1 MDEVK
6 RSKYRVVVGVDF
18 SESSMHAIQEAVQ
31 LAKMM
36 PRADLQFVHVLE
48 TPPDLHDAYVI
59 DRLSDR
65 MGRTMIKLES
75 YVRDALYVYAG
86 EAQWGCDVAFHVR
99 VGPVTRELHQVA
111 VDVDAELIIVGEDH
125 PRGFRRLLTASIT
138 KQLVRDAHVPV
149 VVAHPKDFRGLPRSP
164 EPDPPRPGDDLTR
177 SGISSYTYVDFG
189 EARRS
194 SHISG
199 LV

>member
-1 MDEVK
+1 MNEVK

-31 LAKMM
+31 LGRMM
-36 PRADLQFVHVLE
+36 PKADLQFVHVLE
-48 TPPDLHDAYVI
+48 APADLHDAYVI
-59 DRLSDR
+59 DRLSER

-75 YVRDALYVYAG
+75 YVRDALFVFAG
-86 EAQWGCDVAFHVR
+86 DSHWGCDVAFHVR
-99 VGPVTRELHQVA
+99 VGPVTRELHQAA
-111 VDVDAELIIVGEDH
+111 VDVDAELIIVGANH
-125 PRGFRRLLTASIT
+125 PRGIRRLLTASIT
-138 KQLVRDAHVPV
+138 KQLVNDAHVPV
-149 VVAHPKDFRGLPRSP
+149 IVAHPKDFRGLPKSA
-164 EPDPPRPGDDLTR
+164 EPDPPRPGEELTR

-189 EARRS
+189 EVRRT